1 MTFIGHTG
9 EPRAVVKMFDIPVVT
24 WVIYVYGN
32 VSTMGRILYIYLCTH
47 KIKSIGQKISTIIY
61 NVVGTWASHVR
72 VFIRL
77 PRDPQNLRAVNI

>member
-1 MTFIGHTG
+1 VTFIGHTG

-47 KIKSIGQKISTIIY
+47 KIKSIGQKISTIRY
-61 NVVGTWASHVR
+61 NGRHLGLTCTCVHKATSGPSES
-72 VFIRL
+72 
-77 PRDPQNLRAVNI
+77 